1 MRKAYTMAK
10 ILQQY
15 AITDDTQDVQAIQGI
30 TTLQAIDVMLEMFDI
45 KKELL
50 LHDEL
55 ESLQF
60 DIEAKTS
67 IYTGTRYSC
76 FNKTRNKTVDHM
88 SISDVVTDLVAM
100 SLVAWFGSDLS
111 YVKDA
116 PSCKI
121 EICFNSCIS
130 SLTGEVWK
138 IEEWYMEDNSLYFNF
153 NRESANEYLRRHIT
167 SVRDESNE
175 NHSYLVFENDT
186 VLGMDCLIYKI
197 VQGEFE
203 YTI

>member
-1 MRKAYTMAK
+1 MSK
-10 ILQQY
+10 IIQQY
-15 AITDDTQDVQAIQGI
+15 AITDTQDTQNTQGT
-30 TTLQAIDVMLEMFDI
+30 TTLQAIDVLLQMFDI
-45 KKELL
+45 NKELL
-50 LHDEL
+50 LHEEL

-67 IYTGTRYSC
+67 VSTGTRYSC

-88 SISDVVTDLVAM
+88 SISDVVTDLITM
-100 SLVAWFGSDLS
+100 SLVAWFSSELS

-116 PSCKI
+116 QSCKV
-121 EICFNSCIS
+121 EICFNSCVS
-130 SLTGEVWK
+130 SLTGETWV
-138 IEEWYMEDNSLYFNF
+138 IEEWYKEDNSLYFNF

-167 SVRDESNE
+167 SVRDDSNE
-175 NHSYLVFENDT
+175 NHSWLVFENDT
-186 VLGMDCLIYKI
+186 VLGMDCLTYKI

>member
-1 MRKAYTMAK
+1 MSK
-10 ILQQY
+10 IIQQY

-30 TTLQAIDVMLEMFDI
+30 TTLQAIDVVLEMFDI

-67 IYTGTRYSC
+67 VSTGTRYSC

-100 SLVAWFGSDLS
+100 SLVAWFSSDLS
-111 YVKDA
+111 YVKDV

-121 EICFNSCIS
+121 EVCFNSCIS
-130 SLTGEVWK
+130 AYTGEAWVM
-138 IEEWYMEDNSLYFNF
+138 EEWDIEDNSLYFTF
-153 NRESANEYLRRHIT
+153 NKESANEYLRRHIT
-167 SVRDESNE
+167 SVRDENNE

-186 VLGMDCLIYKI
+186 MLGMDCLTYKI

>member
-1 MRKAYTMAK
+1 MSK
-10 ILQQY
+10 IIQQY

-30 TTLQAIDVMLEMFDI
+30 TTLQAIDVVLEMFDI

-60 DIEAKTS
+60 NIEAKTS
-67 IYTGTRYSC
+67 VSTGTRYSC

-100 SLVAWFGSDLS
+100 SLVAWFSSDLS
-111 YVKDA
+111 YVKDVA
-116 PSCKI
+116 SCKI

-130 SLTGEVWK
+130 SLTGEAW
-138 IEEWYMEDNSLYFNF
+138 IMEEFSIEDNSLYFTF
-153 NRESANEYLRRHIT
+153 NKESANEYLRRHIT

-175 NHSYLVFENDT
+175 NHSWLVFENDT
-186 VLGMDCLIYKI
+186 MLGMDCLIYKI
-197 VQGEFE
+197 IQGNVK
-203 YTI
+203 Y

>member
-1 MRKAYTMAK
+1 MSK
-10 ILQQY
+10 IIQQY

-67 IYTGTRYSC
+67 VSTGTRYSC

-100 SLVAWFGSDLS
+100 SLVAWFSSDLS
-111 YVKDA
+111 YVKDV

-121 EICFNSCIS
+121 EVCFNSCIS
-130 SLTGEVWK
+130 SLTGEAWVM
-138 IEEWYMEDNSLYFNF
+138 EEWDIEDNSLYFTF
-153 NRESANEYLRRHIT
+153 NKESANEYLRRHIT
-167 SVRDESNE
+167 SVRDENNE
-175 NHSYLVFENDT
+175 NHSYLVFESDT
-186 VLGMDCLIYKI
+186 ILGIDCFRYKI

>member
-1 MRKAYTMAK
+1 MNK
-10 ILQQY
+10 IIQQY

-30 TTLQAIDVMLEMFDI
+30 TTLQAIDVVLEMFDI

-60 DIEAKTS
+60 NIGAKTS
-67 IYTGTRYSC
+67 VSTGTRYSC

-88 SISDVVTDLVAM
+88 SISDVVTDKWLL
-100 SLVAWFGSDLS
+100 SLVAWFSSDLS
-111 YVKDA
+111 YVKDV
-116 PSCKI
+116 PSVKI
-121 EICFNSCIS
+121 EIGFNGCIS
-130 SLTGEVWK
+130 KCTGEVWK
-138 IEEWYMEDNSLYFNF
+138 IKEFSIEDNSLYFNF

-167 SVRDESNE
+167 SVRDENNE

-186 VLGMDCLIYKI
+186 LLGIDCLSYKI
-197 VQGEFE
+197 VQGDFE
-203 YTI
+203 YTF